1 MNTLITEPV
10 VDLIMRAKSKM
21 PAGWHIITNEP
32 IDAYWLILEIP
43 AKEFEK
49 YSLTDRIRIAETT
62 NELCEKIKELG
73 CPCYI
78 QKA

>member
-21 PAGWHIITNEP
+21 PAGWRITTIETEH
-32 IDAYWLILEIP
+32 WLILEIP
-43 AKEFEK
+43 FKEFEK
-49 YSLTDRIRIAETT
+49 YTINDRIRIAETT